1 MLGLGMYLGKL
12 QGPNRPKAP
21 FSATGGQAATSHVRY
36 VSVRW
41 FCDKGSKQKTAARR
55 TVRSQQ
61 SRMRQKTT
69 WKLSRTIPMFSSSKD
84 AFSPIRNRNISLD
97 LGNFHRFC
105 EYGSHCVVMP
115 TNAPNEQHLIMTSHR
130 TISL

>member
-21 FSATGGQAATSHVRY
+21 FSATGGQAATSHVG
-36 VSVRW
+36 VRW

-61 SRMRQKTT
+61 SRMRQKPPGTYPEQFPCLVVQRM
-69 WKLSRTIPMFSSSKD
+69 LSAQSETV
-84 AFSPIRNRNISLD
+84 ISLD

-105 EYGSHCVVMP
+105 EYQYKCPIFGRV
-115 TNAPNEQHLIMTSHR
+115 
-130 TISL
+130 